1 MTERIFL
8 TFADSRMAKA
18 RRRICRQARAMKIY
32 TKIIG
37 ASEADLDEGFRK
49 HFEKALVSEARGFG
63 YFVWKIQLVK
73 QTLDQ
78 MNDGDVLHWVD
89 AGNHLNPRG
98 RWRLQEYFALAQ
110 TSPTGILGFQH
121 RPPEGKL
128 QYDGRALPD
137 FAEYKY
143 TKGDLIDRLQVRNN
157 KDLLNQQQIGGNTFF
172 IRKCTSSVAFV
183 NEWLSLPYENF
194 SLIDNSPSVSPNIE
208 GFIEHR
214 WDQSIFSILGK
225 LHGITTLSCCECWYP
240 GRDDCWK
247 LDWEA
252 LKDFPIH
259 SKRDRGIPS
268 EKNKIIWLK
277 IKGKIKGIL
286 KI

>member
-8 TFADSRMAKA
+8 TFADTKMVRA

-49 HFEKALVSEARGFG
+49 HFEKYLVPEARGFG
-63 YFVWKIQLVK
+63 YFVWKIQIVK

-78 MNDGDVLHWVD
+78 MNDGDILHWVD
-89 AGNHLNPRG
+89 AGNHLNPKG
-98 RWRLQEYFALAQ
+98 RWRLEEYFAMTQA
-110 TSPTGILGFQH
+110 SPIGILGFQH

-128 QYDGRALPD
+128 HYDGRRLPD

-143 TKGDLIDRLQVRNN
+143 TKGDLIDRLRVRDNSE
-157 KDLLNQQQIGGNTFF
+157 LFNQQQIGTNTFF
-172 IRKCTSSVAFV
+172 IRKCEKSMAFV

-194 SLIDNSPSVSPNIE
+194 ALIDDSPSVSPNID

-214 WDQSIFSILGK
+214 WDQSVFSILGK
-225 LHGITTLSCCECWYP
+225 LRGISTVSDCECWYP
-240 GRDDCWK
+240 SQNDCWK
-247 LDWEA
+247 PDWEA
-252 LKDFPIH
+252 LKDFPILT
-259 SKRDRGIPS
+259 KRDRDIPS
-268 EKNKIIWLK
+268 EKGKVLWLQ
-277 IKGKIKGIL
+277 IKGKIKRTL
-286 KI
+286 NL